1 MKTDKELYTLFSSRP
16 DLLFKCA
23 GIEISGT
30 YEMKSVTFKEF
41 EQRSDGLLEPV
52 SGEEPVY
59 IAEFQGYSDNTV
71 YHRLIMEMAAYG
83 KIYPD
88 RDIRGILV
96 FTTSVFDPETS
107 PWHDMKMLVLCLPFS
122 GQPQGITPTFFMVR
136 CD

>member
-1 MKTDKELYTLFSSRP
+1 MELGIVKDCHRIRISGTRISGTQYLIVELYTLFSSRP

-59 IAEFQGYSDNTV
+59 IA
-71 YHRLIMEMAAYG
+71 
-83 KIYPD
+83 
-88 RDIRGILV
+88 
-96 FTTSVFDPETS
+96 
-107 PWHDMKMLVLCLPFS
+107 
-122 GQPQGITPTFFMVR
+122 
-136 CD
+136 